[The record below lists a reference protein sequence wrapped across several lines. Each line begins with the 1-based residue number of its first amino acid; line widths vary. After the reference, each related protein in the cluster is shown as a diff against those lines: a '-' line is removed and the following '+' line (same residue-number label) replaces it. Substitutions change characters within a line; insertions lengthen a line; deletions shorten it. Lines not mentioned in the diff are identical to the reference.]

1 MPRAISA
8 PLRGRRDLLT
18 APFDKKP
25 GWRFAAGAFF
35 AVEKAGALT
44 QNVSHEHQQVRQVT
58 NAGRGL
64 DLAGRK
70 GSVEA
75 GLLQIEIEMFRAAT

>member
-44 QNVSHEHQQVRQVT
+44 QNVAQEHQQVRQVT

-64 DLAGRK
+64 DLVGRK

-75 GLLQIEIEMFRAAT
+75 GLIQTEIEMFRVAT